1 MDSTF
6 KTYLKPHQF
15 SSVVAMLVQTIIIV
29 YLDNGKSLL
38 SSFSGLF
45 FSSTPF
51 LHSIGHLGTIFWE
64 SNKYSSLHSATQNL
78 LMTPPVIVKC
88 PSVQWPTG
96 PSGPSYF
103 SSFFLLLLSS
113 TLCMYP
119 GCFSNI
125 LGTFWPEVFA
135 LAAWS
140 VWNVL
145 SPDNWKNHFLICI
158 KSLPKCGLTFVI
170 FNFAIPALSLTIP
183 LIPV

>member
-15 SSVVAMLVQTIIIV
+15 SSIVAMLVQTVIIV

-51 LHSIGHLGTIFWE
+51 LHSIEHLGTIFWE
-64 SNKYSSLHSATQNL
+64 SNKYPSLHSATQNL
-78 LMTPPVIVKC
+78 LMTPPVIVKS
-88 PSVQWPTG
+88 PSIQWPTG

-113 TLCMYP
+113 HYAC
-119 GCFSNI
+119 I
-125 LGTFWPEVFA
+125 LAVSPTFWA
-135 LAAWS
+135 HSGLR
-140 VWNVL
+140 
-145 SPDNWKNHFLICI
+145 
-158 KSLPKCGLTFVI
+158 SLPWLLD
-170 FNFAIPALSLTIP
+170 LSGMFLHQITERIIS
-183 LIPV
+183 LLVSSLCSNVASHL